1 MLRWGIIGTGAI
13 ARAFASALARSKTG
27 TLHAVGSRTAD
38 RAAAFAGEFG
48 AARSFGGY
56 DDLLAD
62 GDVDAV
68 YISTPHPMHPEWAI
82 RAAEAGKSVLCEKP
96 LALNHPQAMT
106 VVEAARRNG
115 VFLMEAFMYRC
126 HPQTA
131 RLVELVRDGAVG
143 EVRVIQAT
151 FSFRA
156 DVPPGHRLANPHLG
170 GGGIL
175 DVGCYCVSMSRLI
188 AGAAAGKPFAEPV
201 DVLGCGHL
209 GATGVDDWA
218 AATLRFPGDM
228 LGQLST
234 GVRLSQENVVRI
246 FGSEGWILVPNP
258 WIPAREGG
266 AVRIVLRRYDRS
278 DAEEIEIATEKWLY
292 EIEADV
298 VAEHRA
304 NGQAPPP
311 CMSWADTLG
320 NMQTLDRW
328 RAQIGLAYPGERPG
342 DDVPP
347 VAGRPLR
354 VREADRTAMRYGR
367 LDGLDD
373 IGIAV
378 SRLVMGV
385 DNQTTLPHAAA
396 MFDDFY
402 ERGGNCFDTAWIY
415 GGGACERVLG
425 RWIAMRGLRD
435 KVVILDKGAHTPFC
449 TPEHLVRQLDESL
462 DRLATDHVDL
472 YLMHRDNPDVPAGEF
487 VSLLNDLRN
496 AGKIRAFGGSNW
508 TMERLEEANAYANK
522 HGLEPFRAVSNNLSL
537 AQMVD
542 PVWAGCITSSTPEWL
557 AWLERT
563 QLALFSWSSQA
574 RGFFVRPVR
583 PDDRS
588 DAELARCW
596 FSDENFARLE
606 RARELA
612 KRRGCLPINI
622 ALAYVLCQP
631 FPTYAL
637 IGPRTIEETTT
648 SLPALGI
655 ELSEP
660 EMRWLQT
667 GVGDH
672 AP

>member
-1 MLRWGIIGTGAI
+1 MLRWGIIGTGSI

-27 TLHAVGSRTAD
+27 TLHAAGSRTLD
-38 RAAAFAGEFG
+38 RAAAFAGEYG
-48 AARSFGGY
+48 APRSYGGY
-56 DDLLAD
+56 DELLAD
-62 GDVDAV
+62 GEVDAV

-96 LALNHPQAMT
+96 LALNHSQAMT
-106 VVEAARRNG
+106 VVEAARRTG

-151 FSFRA
+151 FSFHA
-156 DVPPGHRLANPHLG
+156 DVPPEHRLANPELG

-175 DVGCYCVSMSRLI
+175 DVGCYCVSLSRLI
-188 AGAAAGKPFAEPV
+188 AGAARGQSFAEPI
-201 DVLGCGHL
+201 DVLGRGHI

-218 AATLRFPGDM
+218 AATLRFPGDI
-228 LGQLST
+228 LAQLST
-234 GVRLSQENVVRI
+234 GVRLNQENVVRI

-266 AVRIVLRRYDRS
+266 VVQVVLHRYDGAEPETIEVVS
-278 DAEEIEIATEKWLY
+278 DRWLY

-298 VAEHRA
+298 VAANVA
-304 NGQAPPP
+304 NGQPPAP
-311 CMSWADTLG
+311 CMTWDDTLG

-328 RAQIGLAYPGERPG
+328 RAQIGLVYPGEAPD

-367 LDGLDD
+367 LDGID
-373 IGIAV
+373 IAI

-385 DNQTTLPHAAA
+385 DNQSTLPHAAA

-415 GGGACERVLG
+415 GGGSCERLLG

-435 KVVILDKGAHTPFC
+435 KVVVLDKGAHTPFC

-462 DRLATDHVDL
+462 ERLGTEFVDL

-487 VSLLNDLRN
+487 VSVLNDLRSQ
-496 AGKIRAFGGSNW
+496 GKLRVFGGSNW
-508 TMERLEEANAYANK
+508 TMERLQEANTFAAEN
-522 HGLEPFRAVSNNLSL
+522 GLEPFRALSNNLSL
-537 AQMVD
+537 ARMIE
-542 PVWAGCITSSTPEWL
+542 PVWAGCITASTPEWL
-557 AWLERT
+557 AWLEET

-574 RGFFVRPVR
+574 RGFFARPVH

-612 KRRGCLPINI
+612 NRRGCLPINI

-655 ELSEP
+655 ELSGP
-660 EMRWLQT
+660 EIRWLET
-667 GVGDH
+667 GSEDGGR
-672 AP
+672 